1 MKKEKDFSHNISK
14 VVAGRELHLFVFSSS
29 EQKGAKEK
37 ASGLPGIGNA
47 VGRKEKK
54 GKRKRKK
61 KKGTST
67 DEKKN
72 IPCQTNRTNEQMVH
86 SKFETPMLG
95 RTDDCTYVD

>member
-54 GKRKRKK
+54 GKRKKK
-61 KKGTST
+61 KREHQQMKRRISPAKPIG
-67 DEKKN
+67 
-72 IPCQTNRTNEQMVH
+72 QTNKWSIRN
-86 SKFETPMLG
+86 SKPP
-95 RTDDCTYVD
+95 C